1 MNILFYTILFIIGI
15 VVGSYWYIK
24 ADEFPKVMDIK
35 RTHSSS
41 NPWEE
46 KSSILSYIIIGG
58 IASVILA
65 NILKINIYHLELSSL
80 IIYVFA
86 MLYIST
92 LVLVAGIDK
101 NYSKIVKKV
110 IAFGIVSSIIYM
122 LYLCMVDLASVHL
135 NALYMAIYMLLL
147 VIDSFLLRRY
157 AKDSYIVNILLLIS
171 IILVFTDLKTLAYTL
186 SMAFTSILIY
196 TILMKCQEKKNGNK
210 KFKITQVPVGF
221 FIAASNVIV
230 LLMIR
235 VLENYLI

>member
-1 MNILFYTILFIIGI
+1 MNILFYTILFIVGI
-15 VVGSYWYIK
+15 VVGSYWSIK
-24 ADEFPKVMDIK
+24 TDEIPKAMDMR
-35 RTHSSS
+35 RTNLKS

-46 KSSILSYIIIGG
+46 KKSILSYTVIGG
-58 IASVILA
+58 ITSVILA
-65 NILKINIYHLELSSL
+65 NILKIDIHQFDLSSS
-80 IIYVFA
+80 IIYIFA

-122 LYLCMVDLASVHL
+122 LYLCMVDLASVYL
-135 NALYMAIYMLLL
+135 NALYMAIYILLL

-157 AKDSYIVNILLLIS
+157 AKDSYIVNTLLLIS
-171 IILVFTDLKTLAYTL
+171 IILVFTDLRTLAYTV
-186 SMAFTSILIY
+186 SMAFTAIVLYIL
-196 TILMKCQEKKNGNK
+196 LMKSQEKKNGNK

>member
-1 MNILFYTILFIIGI
+1 MIYLCLIDFGC
-15 VVGSYWYIK
+15 
-24 ADEFPKVMDIK
+24 
-35 RTHSSS
+35 
-41 NPWEE
+41 
-46 KSSILSYIIIGG
+46 
-58 IASVILA
+58 
-65 NILKINIYHLELSSL
+65 INLNLIYL
-80 IIYVFA
+80 
-86 MLYIST
+86 
-92 LVLVAGIDK
+92 G
-101 NYSKIVKKV
+101 
-110 IAFGIVSSIIYM
+110 IYM
-122 LYLCMVDLASVHL
+122 
-135 NALYMAIYMLLL
+135 ILL

>member
-15 VVGSYWYIK
+15 VVGSYWSIK
-24 ADEFPKVMDIK
+24 TDEIPKAMDMRK
-35 RTHSSS
+35 THSTS

-46 KSSILSYIIIGG
+46 RRSILSYTVIGG
-58 IASVILA
+58 LSAVILA
-65 NILKINIYHLELSSL
+65 NILKIDIHQIDLSTS
-80 IIYVFA
+80 IIYIFA

-92 LVLVAGIDK
+92 LVMIAGIDK
-101 NYSKIVKKV
+101 NYSKIVKKL
-110 IAFGIVSSIIYM
+110 IAFGIVSSIVYM

-157 AKDSYIVNILLLIS
+157 AKDSYILNILLLIS

-186 SMAFTSILIY
+186 AMAFTAMVLY
-196 TILMKCQEKKNGNK
+196 VLLMKSQEKKNGNK

-235 VLENYLI
+235 VLENYLL